1 MKLYHGSV
9 GIIERPELGKGNRR
23 NDYGLG
29 LYCTEHLELA
39 KEWAC
44 SAGKDGFVNGY
55 ELDQTDMTICD
66 LTKHHIL
73 NWMAV
78 LLENRTFD
86 LSSGLASASR
96 DYILKTFL
104 PEYKGYDVIRGYRA
118 DDSYFSFAKAF
129 LNNGLSLEELSKTM
143 KLGELGEQVVLKSD
157 KAFDSL
163 VFLEAIPVDSSI
175 YNPKWVS
182 RDIKAREDY
191 QKIKTAS
198 NPLEGTYILD
208 IIRQQWKNDDERLR

>member
-9 GIIERPELGKGNRR
+9 GIIERPELGKGNRK

-29 LYCTEHLELA
+29 LYCTEHPELA

-44 SAGKDGFVNGY
+44 SAGKDGFVNSY
-55 ELDQTDMTICD
+55 ELDLTDLTICD
-66 LTKHHIL
+66 LTEHHIL

-86 LSSGLASASR
+86 LSAGLASAAR
-96 DYILKTFL
+96 DYVLETFL
-104 PEYKGYDVIRGYRA
+104 PEYKDFDIVRGYRA
-118 DDSYFSFAKAF
+118 DDSYFSFAKVF
-129 LNNGLSLEELSKTM
+129 LNNGLSLEELSKAM
-143 KLGELGEQVVLKSD
+143 KLGELGEQVVIKSD

-163 VFLEAIPVDSSI
+163 IFRGAVPVDSSI
-175 YNPKWVS
+175 YHPRWAG
-182 RDIKAREDY
+182 RDLKAREDY
-191 QKIKTAS
+191 QKIKAAS

-208 IIRQQWKNDDERLR
+208 IVRQQWKNDDERLR